1 MYLVR
6 ETYQCKPG
14 MTKEF
19 VNKLSQ
25 AVPFMESNDYKNI
38 KIMTG
43 VVSNLW
49 DAVLEFE
56 TDSLTNVGDIY
67 KLGDTRILKGYLDSV
82 TKGKREFFWIE

>member
-19 VNKLSQ
+19 ANKLSK
-25 AVPFMESNDYKNI
+25 AVPFMESNDYKNV
-38 KIMTG
+38 KIMTS

-49 DAVLEFE
+49 DVVLEFE
-56 TDSLTNVGDIY
+56 TDNLNNLGDIY
-67 KLGDTRILKGYLDSV
+67 KLEETHILKGYLDSV
-82 TKGKREFFWIE
+82 TDGKREIFSIG